1 MTGHDTPREL
11 SQENTRQHLGYE
23 KWESNTV
30 INWSRIFFLNK
41 RDTYQHTLSHLQH
54 NLFYRCNRTI
64 LSCLNSLHLNGS
76 CGREVH
82 VPGINHQE
90 NTHLCLQVWRKKGYR
105 LHCTHNYSKILPN
118 SKRKTAG
125 VLFECRW
132 ICTIPWPS
140 RRQDSFVA
148 FRKETLT
155 AVLKSI
161 STLWYHEKR
170 PIHTL
175 TCNSISGVSC
185 MTCTIERSIG
195 VGTVGVCMAVVF
207 CSTFLD
213 VYISERVTFGWCIS
227 NTLLD

>member
-1 MTGHDTPREL
+1 MRVQQRHKLIED
-11 SQENTRQHLGYE
+11 
-23 KWESNTV
+23 
-30 INWSRIFFLNK
+30 FFFNK

-125 VLFECRW
+125 VLFECLSMDMYYSMTKQALRF
-132 ICTIPWPS
+132 IC
-140 RRQDSFVA
+140 RVQEGNLDSSIEKHQYTTVP
-148 FRKETLT
+148 RKTT
-155 AVLKSI
+155 
-161 STLWYHEKR
+161 
-170 PIHTL
+170 HTYPH
-175 TCNSISGVSC
+175 
-185 MTCTIERSIG
+185 M
-195 VGTVGVCMAVVF
+195 
-207 CSTFLD
+207 
-213 VYISERVTFGWCIS
+213 
-227 NTLLD
+227 